1 MSQQKIP
8 HDKTKI
14 SCAATKIQCSQI
26 NKFFNVTNQ
35 SQSCMKGKIHYI
47 NLGLQGM
54 QGWFNILKI
63 NANEHSYKL

>member
-1 MSQQKIP
+1 
-8 HDKTKI
+8 
-14 SCAATKIQCSQI
+14 
-26 NKFFNVTNQ
+26 
-35 SQSCMKGKIHYI
+35 MKGKIHYT